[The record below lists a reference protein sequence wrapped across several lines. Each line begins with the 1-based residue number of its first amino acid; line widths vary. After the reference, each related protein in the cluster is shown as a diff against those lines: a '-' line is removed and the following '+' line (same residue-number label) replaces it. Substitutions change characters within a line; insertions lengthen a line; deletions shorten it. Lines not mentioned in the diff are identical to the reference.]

1 MKKKKDLKTMK
12 TASIENFCEMFD
24 RLVDLYPV
32 VESALED
39 GETNF

>member
-1 MKKKKDLKTMK
+1 MK
-12 TASIENFCEMFD
+12 TASIENFYEMFD